1 MRELLA
7 HGMPMLINDEIQR
20 QVLPVLARASVLPEG
35 EVQQRAGQQLQ
46 LNPGQQVKA
55 EIIANLPN
63 NLYLARIA
71 GEMFKLEIPL
81 NVQPGETME
90 MTFLSADPRITF
102 QIYRPEGGESVS
114 LSSMGKWLSS
124 VSCDAASLPLVQ
136 GTLLESPEQGSAL
149 LGDRLK
155 AALTQ
160 GGLFYESHLAQWA
173 SGGLQLGELLKEPQ
187 GKLSR
192 AGRGEGAADES
203 KELEEAGFADS
214 RTLPLVKEQLLLLN
228 SGILSWKGEA
238 WPGQKM
244 ELAITAR
251 EAEEGE
257 PEVEATLSLALTHLG
272 GVEAKLRFA
281 PDGFFVEFVCDRPG
295 SSALLKD
302 AGGELRTALASTG
315 LHLTRMVAKD
325 GETD

>member
-1 MRELLA
+1 
-7 HGMPMLINDEIQR
+7 MLVNDEIQR
-20 QVLPVLARASVLPEG
+20 QVLPILARSTVVPAT
-35 EVQQRAGQQLQ
+35 EVQQRAGPLLQ

-55 EIIANLPN
+55 EIVANLPN

-102 QIYRPEGGESVS
+102 QILRPEGGGESVS

-124 VSCDAASLPLVQ
+124 VARDAPSLPLEL
-136 GTLLESPEQGSAL
+136 GSLLESPAQGSAL
-149 LGDRLK
+149 LGERLK

-173 SGGLQLGELLKEPQ
+173 TGGLQLAELLKEPQ

-192 AGRGEGAADES
+192 LARGGTPAEEVTQEES
-203 KELEEAGFADS
+203 EIADS

-228 SGILSWKGEA
+228 SGVLSWKGEA

-244 ELAITAR
+244 ELAVTAR

-257 PEVEATLSLALTHLG
+257 AQVEATLSLALAHLG
-272 GVEAKLRFA
+272 GVEARLRFGA
-281 PDGFFVEFVCDRPG
+281 DGFFVDFVCDRPG
-295 SSALLKD
+295 SAAILKEG
-302 AGGELRTALASTG
+302 GGELRTALASSG

-325 GETD
+325 GEAAE

>member
-1 MRELLA
+1 
-7 HGMPMLINDEIQR
+7 MLINDEIQR

-102 QIYRPEGGESVS
+102 QIYRPEGGESVN

-124 VSCDAASLPLVQ
+124 VSRDAPSLPLVQ
-136 GTLLESPEQGSAL
+136 GTLLESPEQGTAL
-149 LGDRLK
+149 LGARLK

-173 SGGLQLGELLKEPQ
+173 SGGLPLGELLKEPQ
-187 GKLSR
+187 GKFSR
-192 AGRGEGAADES
+192 AARGEGGADGSQEP
-203 KELEEAGFADS
+203 EEAGYADS

-228 SGILSWKGEA
+228 SGVLNWRGEA
-238 WPGQKM
+238 WPGQRM
-244 ELAITAR
+244 ELAISAQKP
-251 EAEEGE
+251 EEGDSE
-257 PEVEATLSLALTHLG
+257 IDANLSLALPHLG
-272 GVEAKLRFA
+272 GVEARLRFG

-295 SSALLKD
+295 SAAMLKD

-315 LHLTRMVAKD
+315 LQLTRMVAKD

>member
-1 MRELLA
+1 
-7 HGMPMLINDEIQR
+7 MLINDEIQR
-20 QVLPVLARASVLPEG
+20 QVLPVLARATVVPEG
-35 EVQQRAGQQLQ
+35 EIQQRAGAQLQ

-90 MTFLSADPRITF
+90 MTFVSADPRITF
-102 QIYRPEGGESVS
+102 QVMRPVGGGESVS

-124 VSCDAASLPLVQ
+124 VARDAPSLAVEQ
-136 GTLLESPEQGSAL
+136 GTLLESPEQGSLL

-155 AALTQ
+155 AALAQ
-160 GGLFYESHLAQWA
+160 SGLFYESHLAQWA
-173 SGGLQLGELLKEPQ
+173 SGGLPLAELLKEPQ

-192 AGRGEGAADES
+192 VGRREAPPEGSAEP
-203 KELEEAGFADS
+203 EEAAFADS

-228 SGILSWKGEA
+228 SGVLFWKGEA
-238 WPGQKM
+238 WPGQGM

-251 EAEEGE
+251 DSEEGE
-257 PEVEATLSLALTHLG
+257 TEIEATLALALTHLG
-272 GVEAKLRFA
+272 GVEAKLRF
-281 PDGFFVEFVCDRPG
+281 GTEGLFVDFVCERPG
-295 SSALLKD
+295 VAAILKEG
-302 AGGELRTALASTG
+302 GGELRSALSSSG
-315 LHLTRMVAKD
+315 LQLTRMVAKD
-325 GETD
+325 GEADK